1 MADASQ
7 RKTERQAF
15 TGLVKFRKPTAMDG
29 KGIDIAPGGMGAE
42 APQPIANGTAVEI
55 ELFGGTV
62 VPGVVRMSAPMPG
75 GGVRLGIQ
83 FNSEDPS
90 LVAKAKAN

>member
-7 RKTERQAF
+7 RKTERVAY
-15 TGLVKFRKPTAMDG
+15 TGPVRFRKPSAMEG
-29 KGIDIAPGGMGAE
+29 KGIDIAAGGMGAE
-42 APQPIANGTAVEI
+42 APQPVALGTPVEI

-62 VPGVVRMSAPMPG
+62 VPGVVRMSAALPG

-83 FNSEDPS
+83 FTTEDPS
-90 LVAKAKAN
+90 LVAKAKG

>member
-7 RKTERQAF
+7 RKNERVPF
-15 TGLVKFRKPTAMDG
+15 TGPVRFRKPAAMDG

-42 APQPIANGTAVEI
+42 APQPVAVGTPVEI

-62 VPGVVRMSAPMPG
+62 VPGVVKMSAALPG

-83 FNSEDPS
+83 FASEDPS
-90 LVAKAKAN
+90 LVAKAKG